1 MFDEKKFNIK
11 NDYNKNLK
19 KNNNRFNKKNNQ
31 KKVYN
36 GILKEPSYNIP
47 NNSSQNKK
55 IISPPLRNKN
65 DYEKNNKIKNIQLK
79 NQNDSNIL
87 YNDKKKKNKDEN
99 KNYNHYKHNESFE
112 DISINNDILLQY
124 KIESPLIPGQTGNYG
139 NEIIEILNLN
149 GNNNNN
155 NINNKIKKIKKKPL
169 NKSYI
174 SQTKYKNIIDGNK
187 TEYININY
195 NTNTNNK
202 INEYITEYKNTT
214 NRYNIF
220 KKKINNKNIYLPNC
234 DIGKKEFVN
243 HFNANDDN
251 EDKLFYNNNNI
262 DELYN
267 DEYMLNSSFENY
279 KNDFFLLYNNNYH
292 NNIKND
298 MILYEIQ
305 LLYEK
310 ILELQKSYHFEF
322 QKLYSNYD
330 KEKKIIKLIQN
341 NKILLKKKIVN
352 LFKYKEKNNL
362 KEKNKL
368 YKQFNSKIN
377 VVKDSNKINKNELI
391 LWNKMIPIKKN
402 IEDNNIKKKILK
414 QIFKNIVFDRYKYLN
429 KKLNDIEK
437 NIVNRLLKKYKYNK
451 KYSENK
457 KGLNDKNG
465 QNSIFSKM
473 NNHINKGNN
482 KKIKKINGINNNK
495 YYDVNNYY
503 KYSFR
508 NKI

>member
-11 NDYNKNLK
+11 NDYNKNYK
-19 KNNNRFNKKNNQ
+19 KNSNRFNKKSNQ

-47 NNSSQNKK
+47 KISSQNKK

-99 KNYNHYKHNESFE
+99 
-112 DISINNDILLQY
+112 ISINNDILLQY

-169 NKSYI
+169 NNSYI

-214 NRYNIF
+214 NRYNIFIF

-305 LLYEK
+305 LLNEK
-310 ILELQKSYHFEF
+310 ILELQKSYHNEYK
-322 QKLYSNYD
+322 KLYNNYD
-330 KEKKIIKLIQN
+330 KEKKIIKSIQN
-341 NKILLKKKIVN
+341 NKALLKKKIVN
-352 LFKYKEKNNL
+352 LLKYKEKNNL
-362 KEKNKL
+362 KEKNKI
-368 YKQFNSKIN
+368 YIHFNNKIN
-377 VVKDSNKINKNELI
+377 MVNDSNKINKNELLI
-391 LWNKMIPIKKN
+391 WNKMFPIKKN
-402 IEDNNIKKKILK
+402 IEENNRNKKILK

-429 KKLNDIEK
+429 NKLNDIEK
-437 NIVNRLLKKYKYNK
+437 NIVNRLFKKYEYNK
-451 KYSENK
+451 FSENK
-457 KGLNDKNG
+457 KGLNDKNC
-465 QNSIFSKM
+465 QNSNASKM
-473 NNHINKGNN
+473 NNYINKGNN
-482 KKIKKINGINNNK
+482 KNIKKIKGVNLSKN
-495 YYDVNNYY
+495 YDVNNYF